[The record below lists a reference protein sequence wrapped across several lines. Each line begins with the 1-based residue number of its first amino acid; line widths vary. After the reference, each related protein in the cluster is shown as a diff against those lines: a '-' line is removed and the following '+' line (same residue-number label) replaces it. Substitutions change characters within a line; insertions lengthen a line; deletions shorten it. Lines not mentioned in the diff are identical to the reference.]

1 MVDTRPYLSKT
12 KKGVSKMIKKSI
24 IAVMAIVAVAGLI
37 FAASGGTGSG
47 DPIKDSESPEQQ
59 NNENAEIKN
68 ETSGGNK
75 VISTNKAQEIAQK
88 YIEEPGAKAGT
99 PKLSNINGKAVYI
112 VPVIL
117 NGEQVGEIEIDAET
131 GENLGGAG
139 GAP

>member
-1 MVDTRPYLSKT
+1 
-12 KKGVSKMIKKSI
+12 MIKKSI
-24 IAVMAIVAVAGLI
+24 IAIVVIIAAVGLVL
-37 FAASGGTGSG
+37 AASGSTEENSST
-47 DPIKDSESPEQQ
+47 KDSDNIEQQ
-59 NNENAEIKN
+59 NIEQQNEITESSSENMKTA
-68 ETSGGNK
+68 
-75 VISTNKAQEIAQK
+75 ISARKAQEIAQK

-99 PKLSNINGKAVYI
+99 PKLSSVDNRAVYI

>member
-1 MVDTRPYLSKT
+1 
-12 KKGVSKMIKKSI
+12 MIKKSI
-24 IAVMAIVAVAGLI
+24 IVIMAIIAVAGLV
-37 FAASGGTGSG
+37 FAASGGTGGG
-47 DPIKDSESPEQQ
+47 DPIKDSENPEQQ

-68 ETSGGNK
+68 DETSGGNK

-99 PKLSNINGKAVYI
+99 PKLSNVNGKAVYI

>member
-1 MVDTRPYLSKT
+1 
-12 KKGVSKMIKKSI
+12 
-24 IAVMAIVAVAGLI
+24 MAIVAVAGLI